1 MIVKYDQLWLDVIVD
16 QLAHAWNSNNII
28 GFVSQEDILIK
39 VFVGAQQIHH
49 VIVVGG
55 IRYQFRPDKDIET
68 EFIHDICRYD
78 QLSAH
83 VLFIIM
89 FQGRLNIVH
98 ELIVPV
104 IFVFHVETNKHV
116 QFWLIHQLR
125 QIVQV
130 WLDIIVQVLIQVYAQ
145 DRLLVQVIE

>member
-1 MIVKYDQLWLDVIVD
+1 M
-16 QLAHAWNSNNII
+16 
-28 GFVSQEDILIK
+28 LIK

-49 VIVVGG
+49 VIIVGG
-55 IRYQFRPDKDIET
+55 IRDQFRPDKDTKT
-68 EFIHDICRYD
+68 ELIHDICRYD

-104 IFVFHVETNKHV
+104 IFVFHVEINKHV
-116 QFWLIHQLR
+116 QL
-125 QIVQV
+125 
-130 WLDIIVQVLIQVYAQ
+130 
-145 DRLLVQVIE
+145 